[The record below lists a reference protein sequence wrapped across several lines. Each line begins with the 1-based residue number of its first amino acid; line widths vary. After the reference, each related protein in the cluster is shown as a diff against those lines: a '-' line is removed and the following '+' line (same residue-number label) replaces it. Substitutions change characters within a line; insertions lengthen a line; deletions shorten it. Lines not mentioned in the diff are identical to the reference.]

1 MSKSKRGAKG
11 AGFDYDG
18 RRSQRSTM
26 MRGSHVK
33 PLTHRRERRGEI
45 RLLQRELEVL
55 EEERAADRRE
65 AYHRMLEDDYGDV
78 FLSDDL
84 FEIFD
89 ESHVEMSPRSP
100 AYLAIITKRLAT
112 PR

>member
-1 MSKSKRGAKG
+1 
-11 AGFDYDG
+11 
-18 RRSQRSTM
+18 
-26 MRGSHVK
+26 
-33 PLTHRRERRGEI
+33 
-45 RLLQRELEVL
+45 LLQRELEAFA
-55 EEERAADRRE
+55 EDRAADRHE

-89 ESHVEMSPRSP
+89 ESHVEMAPLSP